1 MLARSRGLRPRDE
14 REYLRGESIHLFT
27 LRAALQ
33 EQQIDPDPL
42 EVAHAIRDLVG
53 GADKAG
59 AQPAI
64 RDAVVLER
72 DLRLEL
78 RALDEVLV
86 ARVPPRARVTSIF
99 PASASGGSPCIR

>member
-53 GADKAG
+53 GADEAG
-59 AQPAI
+59 AQPAV

-72 DLRLEL
+72 DLRLEGG
-78 RALDEVLV
+78 ALHEIEE
-86 ARVPPRARVTSIF
+86 AGVPTRARARIGDVLE
-99 PASASGGSPCIR
+99 